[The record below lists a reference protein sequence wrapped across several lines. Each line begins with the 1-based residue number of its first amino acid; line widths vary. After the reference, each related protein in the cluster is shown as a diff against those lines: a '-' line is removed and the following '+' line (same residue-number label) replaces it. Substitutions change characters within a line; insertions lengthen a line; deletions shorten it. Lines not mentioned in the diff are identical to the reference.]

1 MKGFREKVLS
11 FIRME
16 RVVQIWIGITV
27 RESFE
32 KITYEVIM
40 KQS

>member
-1 MKGFREKVLS
+1 MKGFREKVLF

-16 RVVQIWIGITV
+16 RVFQIWIGITV